1 MLRLST
7 HPPLTGIDATDLDEV
22 GDRLAAL
29 ADDPTALLA
38 EGAALLDQAAG
49 LALAYRAEELVL
61 DAEPADP
68 AVEEL
73 AADTGFELRREI
85 LQMRRSLPL
94 EGTTDLEVR
103 PFDPATDATAWL
115 DVNNRA
121 FGWHPDQSGWTPER
135 LSAVLAEPWV
145 DLDGFLV
152 HERDG
157 RLAGFCWTKVHA
169 DAQPPLGEIFVIA
182 ADPELHGQGLGRAL
196 TQAGLAHLA
205 GAGLG
210 TGMLYVEASNRPAR
224 GLYRD
229 LGFTVFDSHRFWSRP
244 VS

>member
-1 MLRLST
+1 MALDCST
-7 HPPLTGIDATDLDEV
+7 RRPASPSPTGP
-22 GDRLAAL
+22 R
-29 ADDPTALLA
+29 
-38 EGAALLDQAAG
+38 
-49 LALAYRAEELVL
+49 LVL

-85 LQMRRSLPL
+85 LQMRRALPL
-94 EGTTDLEVR
+94 DGATDLAVR
-103 PFDPATDATAWL
+103 PFDPTTDVEAWL

-121 FGWHPDQSGWTPER
+121 FGWHPDQGGWTAER
-135 LSAVLAEPWV
+135 LAAVLAEPWV

-169 DAQPPLGEIFVIA
+169 ATDPALGEIFVIA

-196 TQAGLAHLA
+196 TLAGLAHLA
-205 GAGLG
+205 DAGLG
-210 TGMLYVEASNRPAR
+210 TAMLYVEASNRPAR

>member
-22 GDRLAAL
+22 ADRLAAL
-29 ADDPTALLA
+29 AGDPAALLA
-38 EGAALLDQAAG
+38 EGPGLLDQATG

-73 AADTGFELRREI
+73 AADTGFALTREI
-85 LQMRRSLPL
+85 LQMRRPLPL
-94 EGTTDLEVR
+94 DGVSDLAVR
-103 PFDPATDATAWL
+103 PFDPAADAGAWL

-121 FGWHPDQSGWTPER
+121 FGWHPDQGGWTDDR
-135 LSAVLAEPWV
+135 LQAALAEPWV

-152 HERDG
+152 HEHDD
-157 RLAGFCWTKVHA
+157 RLAGFCWTKVHR
-169 DAQPPLGEIFVIA
+169 DTDPPLGEIFVIA
-182 ADPELHGQGLGRAL
+182 IDPALHGQGLGRAL
-196 TQAGLAHLA
+196 TLAGLAHLA
-205 GAGLG
+205 AAGLG
-210 TGMLYVEASNRPAR
+210 TAMLYVEASNQAAR
-224 GLYRD
+224 RLYRD
-229 LGFTVFDSHRFWSRP
+229 LGFTVFDSHRFWSRG

>member
-22 GDRLAAL
+22 GDRLASL

-38 EGAALLDQAAG
+38 DGPALLDQAAG

-73 AADTGFELRREI
+73 AADTGFELQREV
-85 LQMRRSLPL
+85 LQMRRTLPL
-94 EGTTDLEVR
+94 DGDADLEVR
-103 PFDPATDATAWL
+103 PFDPATDVEAWL

-121 FGWHPDQSGWTPER
+121 FGWHPDQGGWTAER
-135 LSAVLAEPWV
+135 LHGALAEPWV

-169 DAQPPLGEIFVIA
+169 DEEPPLGEIFVIA

-196 TQAGLAHLA
+196 TLAGLAHLA
-205 GAGLG
+205 AAGLG
-210 TGMLYVEASNRPAR
+210 TGMLYVEASNRAAR

>member
-22 GDRLAAL
+22 GAHLAAL

-38 EGAALLDQAAG
+38 EGPSLLDQATG

-73 AADTGFELRREI
+73 AADTGFELQREI

-94 EGTTDLEVR
+94 EGTTGLEVR
-103 PFDPATDATAWL
+103 PFDPAADVEAWL

-121 FGWHPDQSGWTPER
+121 FGWHPEQGRWTAER
-135 LSAVLAEPWV
+135 LSAALAEPWV

-169 DAQPPLGEIFVIA
+169 DAHPPLGEIFVIA

-196 TQAGLAHLA
+196 TLAGLAHLA
-205 GAGLG
+205 AAGLG
-210 TGMLYVEASNRPAR
+210 TAMLYVEASNRPAR

-229 LGFTVFDSHRFWSRP
+229 LGFTVFDSHRYWSRP